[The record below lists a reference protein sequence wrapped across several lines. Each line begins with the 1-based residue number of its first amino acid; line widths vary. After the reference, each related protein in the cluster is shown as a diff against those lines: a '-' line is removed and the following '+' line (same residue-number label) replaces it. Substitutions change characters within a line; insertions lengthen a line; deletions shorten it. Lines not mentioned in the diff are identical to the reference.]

1 MVDGHARVALA
12 IKAGEK
18 VPVVYVELDEREE
31 AVILAT
37 LDPLSAMAERDE
49 KLLAELLG
57 DVVVGDDAL
66 ARLVAELAGPAAGTV
81 GKTEPDACPALQPD
95 PVTRPGDLW
104 LLGSHRLLCADATAI
119 DAVERLGVTPPLVKN
134 CTLSTKEG
142 LKVFQSC
149 RRRKLYTAPSGRI

>member
-66 ARLVAELAGPAAGTV
+66 ARLVAKLAGPAAGTV
-81 GKTEPDACPALQPD
+81 RPCLPGPSELLSWLVSFGWDGASDDGRKGALSSKRVGEPNR
-95 PVTRPGDLW
+95 TW
-104 LLGSHRLLCADATAI
+104 
-119 DAVERLGVTPPLVKN
+119 
-134 CTLSTKEG
+134 
-142 LKVFQSC
+142 
-149 RRRKLYTAPSGRI
+149 